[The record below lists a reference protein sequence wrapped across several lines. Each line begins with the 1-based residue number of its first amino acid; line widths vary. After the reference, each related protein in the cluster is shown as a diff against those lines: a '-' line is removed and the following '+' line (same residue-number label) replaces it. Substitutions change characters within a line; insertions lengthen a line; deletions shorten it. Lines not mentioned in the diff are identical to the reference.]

1 MQIESS
7 IGRVDKHNSNLAQ
20 KGWKSDNSTKWFKR
34 ITKPGKIVLDFT
46 RLFRIGLTPSSLA
59 QKGFPNIK
67 PRPYTK
73 RPFYIAKQH

>member
-20 KGWKSDNSTKWFKR
+20 KSWKVDNSAKWLKK
-34 ITKPGKIVLDFT
+34 ITNPGKIILKFA
-46 RLFRIGLTPSSLA
+46 RLFRIGLTPGSLT

-73 RPFYIAKQH
+73 RPFYITKQH